1 MKKEVFALCV
11 ILVELAKSKNWPL
24 DYIISRFA
32 DECEYELRYEADE
45 DCDLMDVIELID
57 SLYYNYE
64 NARIPD
70 VFDRFKSP
78 FK

>member
-1 MKKEVFALCV
+1 MKKEVFALCIV
-11 ILVELAKSKNWPL
+11 LVELAKSKNWSL
-24 DYIISRFA
+24 GDIISRFA
-32 DECEYELRYEADE
+32 DECENELRYEADE

-64 NARIPD
+64 HTRIHD

-78 FK
+78 FA